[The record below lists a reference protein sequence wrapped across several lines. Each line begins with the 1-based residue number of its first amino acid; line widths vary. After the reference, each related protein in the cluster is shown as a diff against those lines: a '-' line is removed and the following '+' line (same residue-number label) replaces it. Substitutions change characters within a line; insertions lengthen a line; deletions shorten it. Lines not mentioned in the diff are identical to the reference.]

1 MSITEQII
9 HNLEALPEDM
19 QQEVLDF
26 LSFLRLR
33 RRRGKTRPR
42 SSEVF
47 KKYRDTTEH
56 IELGKSGAKNA
67 AKALPA
73 EDFGDWEQRISK
85 NGRGKSRG

>member
-47 KKYRDTTEH
+47 KKYRESSLASQARKTPQRLFLQKT
-56 IELGKSGAKNA
+56 LATGSSG
-67 AKALPA
+67 
-73 EDFGDWEQRISK
+73 
-85 NGRGKSRG
+85 